1 MKKEGAVKAKMN
13 PTENEAEAKE
23 MQHSAEKIWNAISR
37 YITNHVTIEKDAI
50 FKDPDWPHLWDH
62 KR

>member
-1 MKKEGAVKAKMN
+1 MHIGTYDRKIPKNQKQEREPLTKD
-13 PTENEAEAKE
+13 
-23 MQHSAEKIWNAISR
+23 MQSCAEKIWNAITK
-37 YITNHVTIEKDAI
+37 YVKFEEDAI